1 VRNRHR
7 AMCGRGRNVNPF
19 RYNARRLRSRN
30 VHLTNLGLAHIR
42 HNSVGASLDL
52 ESVDTG
58 AVLLPKDLLKLFRGP
73 TVVKQFTVPVSLA
86 GVKSDAVADA
96 PRSER

>member
-1 VRNRHR
+1 
-7 AMCGRGRNVNPF
+7 MCGRGRNVNPF

-30 VHLTNLGLAHIR
+30 VHLTNLGLAQIR
-42 HNSVGASLDL
+42 HNSVGASPDL

-58 AVLLPKDLLKLFRGP
+58 AVLLPKDLLKLFWGP
-73 TVVKQFTVPVSLA
+73 TVVKQCTVPVSLA
-86 GVKSDAVADA
+86 GVKGDAVADA